1 MNKKLKNKKIKII
14 FGLIL
19 LITLNFASIPSF
31 NAPMKKNNSELYE
44 LRNSGLSYDIE
55 INDLPGSLTNWSW
68 AATQPWFGGG
78 SGTSGDPYIIEDETF
93 MYSSGI
99 GECLRIF
106 HSRKHFIVRNCI
118 IINSHPSWAG
128 LHLYNVTNGQILN
141 NDIIFNG
148 YGIVYIDVSNTL
160 ISNNNISVYT
170 DYGIWLLGDC
180 ENNIIIGNTVNGNGG
195 NYGIA
200 LDFNADNNTIYDNVI
215 TENIDTGIYIG
226 AGSEGNL
233 LYRNLFLSNGR
244 HASDDGSNNNWNST
258 TIGNYWDNWTSP
270 DVSPNDGIVDDPYYY
285 IGGSAG
291 SIDYL
296 PIAEDGPPSIII
308 NSPSEGDVFG
318 TSAPSFNVTITDN
331 LLDKTWYTLDG
342 GLTKFV
348 FTANGIINQTAWAAL
363 SEGSV
368 TIKFYANDLLGNLA
382 YETVFVVKRLP
393 TPEDNFVV
401 IIIIVISIVSGVAI
415 VTVVLLLRRRKAGG
429 EV

>member
-19 LITLNFASIPSF
+19 LITLNFASILSF
-31 NAPMKKNNSELYE
+31 HAPMKKNNSELYE

-93 MYSSGI
+93 MYSSGM

-106 HSRKHFIVRNCI
+106 HSRKHFIIRNCT
-118 IINSHPSWAG
+118 IINSHPVWAG
-128 LHLYNVTNGQILN
+128 LHLYNVTNGQILD

-148 YGIVYIDVSNTL
+148 YGIVYIDVSNTF
-160 ISNNNISVYT
+160 ITNNNISVYSE
-170 DYGIWLLGDC
+170 YGIWLIGDC
-180 ENNIIIGNTVNGNGG
+180 DNNIIIGNTVNGNGG
-195 NYGIA
+195 WYGIA
-200 LDFNADNNTIYDNVI
+200 LESNADNNTIYDYVI
-215 TENIDTGIYIG
+215 TENINTGIYIG
-226 AGSEGNL
+226 GSSTGNL
-233 LYRNLFLSNGR
+233 LYRNIFLSNER
-244 HASDDGSNNNWNST
+244 HAYDDGSNNDWNST
-258 TIGNYWDNWTSP
+258 TIGNYWDNHTGP
-270 DVSPNDGIVDDPYYY
+270 DTSPNDGIVDNPYTY

-296 PIAEDGPPSIII
+296 PIAEEGPPSIII
-308 NSPSEGDVFG
+308 NSPSEDDVFG
-318 TSAPSFNVTITDN
+318 TSAPSFSVTITDKS
-331 LLDKTWYTLDG
+331 LDETWYTLDG
-342 GLTKFV
+342 GLHNYT
-348 FTANGIINQTAWAAL
+348 FTGSTVTIDQSAWTAL

-368 TIKFYANDLLGNLA
+368 TITFYANDTLGNLA
-382 YETVFVVKRLP
+382 SESVNVVKSLP
-393 TPEDNFVV
+393 PPDNFVV

-415 VTVVLLLRRRKAGG
+415 LTVVLLLRRRKAGG

>member
-1 MNKKLKNKKIKII
+1 MNKQLKNKKIKII

-31 NAPMKKNNSELYE
+31 HAPMKKNNSELYE

-55 INDLPGSLTNWSW
+55 INDFPGSLTNWAW

-93 MYSSGI
+93 MYSSGA

-106 HSRKHFIVRNCI
+106 NSRKHFIVRNCT
-118 IINSHPSWAG
+118 IINSHPVWAG
-128 LHLYNVTNGQILN
+128 LYLDNVTNGQFLD
-141 NDIIFNG
+141 NDIVFNG
-148 YGIVYIDVSNTL
+148 YGIVYIDVNNTL
-160 ISNNNISVYT
+160 ISNNNISVYSE
-170 DYGIWLLGDC
+170 YGIWLLGDSD
-180 ENNIIIGNTVNGNGG
+180 NNIIIGNIINGNGG

-200 LDFNADNNTIYDNVI
+200 LSFDADNNTIYDNVI

-226 AGSEGNL
+226 GGSAGNL
-233 LYRNLFLSNGR
+233 LYRNFFLSNGR
-244 HASDDGSNNNWNST
+244 HAYDDGSNNDWNSI
-258 TIGNYWDNWTSP
+258 TIGNYWDNHTGP
-270 DVSPNDGIVDDPYYY
+270 DTSPNDGIVDNPYTY

-296 PIAEDGPPSIII
+296 PIAEEGPPSIII
-308 NSPSEGDVFG
+308 NSPSEDDVFG
-318 TSAPSFNVTITDN
+318 TSAPSFSVTITDKS
-331 LLDKTWYTLDG
+331 LDETWYTLDG
-342 GLTKFV
+342 GLHNYT
-348 FTANGIINQTAWAAL
+348 FTGSTVTIDQSAWTAL

-368 TIKFYANDLLGNLA
+368 TITFYANDTLGNLA
-382 YETVFVVKRLP
+382 SESVNVVKSLP
-393 TPEDNFVV
+393 PPENFVV

-415 VTVVLLLRRRKAGG
+415 LTVVLLLRRRKAGG